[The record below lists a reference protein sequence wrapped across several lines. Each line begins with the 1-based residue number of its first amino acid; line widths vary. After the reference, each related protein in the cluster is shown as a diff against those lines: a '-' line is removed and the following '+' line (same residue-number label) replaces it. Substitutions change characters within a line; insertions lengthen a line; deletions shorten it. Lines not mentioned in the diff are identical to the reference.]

1 MIQPKRIKTV
11 KKALTGAAI
20 ASIASTGIGLVTSL
34 IGQNKAKK
42 EAEKAQA
49 LASANNFNNAMQEQD
64 IYANKFKNDNINE
77 SIKSYTNRQ
86 KDLIVSEH
94 AILRYLL
101 RVQGLDIAQ
110 VARDLVPDRIK
121 EQIKMLGNGTYP
133 IPEKGFKIVVKE
145 NVIVTI
151 HAMEE

>member
-1 MIQPKRIKTV
+1 MSNKIEEVKNLKRTIVKSSGMKQV
-11 KKALTGAAI
+11 KSLKELQSLLNNAQAEKKAIEEKIKELETAK
-20 ASIASTGIGLVTSL
+20 SSLSTTISNL
-34 IGQNKAKK
+34 
-42 EAEKAQA
+42 
-49 LASANNFNNAMQEQD
+49 
-64 IYANKFKNDNINE
+64 NE

>member
-1 MIQPKRIKTV
+1 MSNKIGEVKNLKRTIVKSSGMKQV
-11 KKALTGAAI
+11 KSLKELQSLLNNAQAEKKAIEEKIKELETAK
-20 ASIASTGIGLVTSL
+20 SSLSTTISNL
-34 IGQNKAKK
+34 
-42 EAEKAQA
+42 
-49 LASANNFNNAMQEQD
+49 
-64 IYANKFKNDNINE
+64 NE

>member
-1 MIQPKRIKTV
+1 MSDKIEEVRNLKRTIVKNSGMKQV
-11 KKALTGAAI
+11 KSLKELQSILNNAQAEKKAIEEKIKELETAKALL
-20 ASIASTGIGLVTSL
+20 STTISNL
-34 IGQNKAKK
+34 
-42 EAEKAQA
+42 
-49 LASANNFNNAMQEQD
+49 
-64 IYANKFKNDNINE
+64 NE

-94 AILRYLL
+94 AMLRYLL

>member
-1 MIQPKRIKTV
+1 MSDKIGEVRNLKRTIVKNSGMKQVKSLKELQSILNNAQTE
-11 KKALTGAAI
+11 KKAIEEKIKELETAK
-20 ASIASTGIGLVTSL
+20 ASI
-34 IGQNKAKK
+34 
-42 EAEKAQA
+42 
-49 LASANNFNNAMQEQD
+49 SATISNL
-64 IYANKFKNDNINE
+64 NE

-133 IPEKGFKIVVKE
+133 KPEKGFKIVVKE

-151 HAMEE
+151 HTMEE

>member
-1 MIQPKRIKTV
+1 MKQVKSLKELQSLLNNAQAE
-11 KKALTGAAI
+11 KKAIEEKIKELETAK
-20 ASIASTGIGLVTSL
+20 ASLSTTISNL
-34 IGQNKAKK
+34 
-42 EAEKAQA
+42 
-49 LASANNFNNAMQEQD
+49 
-64 IYANKFKNDNINE
+64 NE
-77 SIKSYTNRQ
+77 SIKYYTNRQ

>member
-1 MIQPKRIKTV
+1 MSDKIGEVRNLKRTIVKSSGMKQV
-11 KKALTGAAI
+11 KSLKELQSILNNVQAEKKAIEEKIKELETAK
-20 ASIASTGIGLVTSL
+20 ASLSTTISNL
-34 IGQNKAKK
+34 
-42 EAEKAQA
+42 
-49 LASANNFNNAMQEQD
+49 
-64 IYANKFKNDNINE
+64 NE

>member
-1 MIQPKRIKTV
+1 MSDKIGEVRNLKRTIVKNSGMKQV
-11 KKALTGAAI
+11 KSLKELQSILNNAQAEKKAIEEKIKELETAK
-20 ASIASTGIGLVTSL
+20 ASI
-34 IGQNKAKK
+34 
-42 EAEKAQA
+42 
-49 LASANNFNNAMQEQD
+49 SATISNL
-64 IYANKFKNDNINE
+64 NE

>member
-1 MIQPKRIKTV
+1 MSDKIGEVRNLKRTIVKNSGMKQV
-11 KKALTGAAI
+11 KSLKELQSILNNAQAEKKAIEEKIKELETAK
-20 ASIASTGIGLVTSL
+20 ASLSTTISNL
-34 IGQNKAKK
+34 
-42 EAEKAQA
+42 
-49 LASANNFNNAMQEQD
+49 
-64 IYANKFKNDNINE
+64 NE

>member
-1 MIQPKRIKTV
+1 MSDKIGEVRNLKRTIVKNSGMKQV
-11 KKALTGAAI
+11 KSLKELQSILNNAQAEKKAIEEKIKELETAK
-20 ASIASTGIGLVTSL
+20 ASI
-34 IGQNKAKK
+34 
-42 EAEKAQA
+42 
-49 LASANNFNNAMQEQD
+49 SATISNL
-64 IYANKFKNDNINE
+64 NE

-121 EQIKMLGNGTYP
+121 EQIKMLGNGAYP

>member
-1 MIQPKRIKTV
+1 MSDKIGEVRNLKRTIVKNSGMKQV
-11 KKALTGAAI
+11 KSLKELQSLLNNAQAEKKAIEEKIKELETAK
-20 ASIASTGIGLVTSL
+20 ASISVTISNL
-34 IGQNKAKK
+34 
-42 EAEKAQA
+42 
-49 LASANNFNNAMQEQD
+49 
-64 IYANKFKNDNINE
+64 NE

-94 AILRYLL
+94 AMLRYLL

-151 HAMEE
+151 HTMEE

>member
-1 MIQPKRIKTV
+1 MSDKIGEVRNLKRTIVKSSGMKQV
-11 KKALTGAAI
+11 KSLKELQSILNNAQAEKKAIEEKIKELETAK
-20 ASIASTGIGLVTSL
+20 ASLSTTISNL
-34 IGQNKAKK
+34 
-42 EAEKAQA
+42 
-49 LASANNFNNAMQEQD
+49 
-64 IYANKFKNDNINE
+64 NE

>member
-1 MIQPKRIKTV
+1 MSDKIGEVRNLKRTIVKSSGMKQV
-11 KKALTGAAI
+11 KSLKELQSLLNNAQAEKKAIEEKIKELETAK
-20 ASIASTGIGLVTSL
+20 ASLSTTISNL
-34 IGQNKAKK
+34 
-42 EAEKAQA
+42 
-49 LASANNFNNAMQEQD
+49 
-64 IYANKFKNDNINE
+64 NE

>member
-1 MIQPKRIKTV
+1 MSDKIGEVRNLKRTIVKNSGMKQV
-11 KKALTGAAI
+11 KSLKELQSILNNAQAEKKAIEEKIKELETAK
-20 ASIASTGIGLVTSL
+20 ASI
-34 IGQNKAKK
+34 
-42 EAEKAQA
+42 
-49 LASANNFNNAMQEQD
+49 SAT
-64 IYANKFKNDNINE
+64 IANLNE

>member
-1 MIQPKRIKTV
+1 MSDKIGEVKNLKRTIVKSSGMKQV
-11 KKALTGAAI
+11 KSLKELQSLLNNAQAEKKAIEEKIKELETAK
-20 ASIASTGIGLVTSL
+20 SSLSTTISNL
-34 IGQNKAKK
+34 
-42 EAEKAQA
+42 
-49 LASANNFNNAMQEQD
+49 
-64 IYANKFKNDNINE
+64 NE